1 MDTLLK
7 VLSEYLENENEDVHV
22 TIEVAS
28 KKRKEKS
35 KLTLV
40 LQGKIINER
49 VSDVDVQVNVV
60 SRPPAHKMRKD
71 KILSNLKEKN
81 EQKDNSVSL

>member
-1 MDTLLK
+1 MNTLLK
-7 VLSEYLENENEDVHV
+7 ALSGYLENENEDMHV
-22 TIEVAS
+22 TIEVTS

-40 LQGKIINER
+40 IQGTIINEKE
-49 VSDVDVQVNVV
+49 SDVDVRVNVV
-60 SRPPAHKMRKD
+60 SRSPAHKTRKD